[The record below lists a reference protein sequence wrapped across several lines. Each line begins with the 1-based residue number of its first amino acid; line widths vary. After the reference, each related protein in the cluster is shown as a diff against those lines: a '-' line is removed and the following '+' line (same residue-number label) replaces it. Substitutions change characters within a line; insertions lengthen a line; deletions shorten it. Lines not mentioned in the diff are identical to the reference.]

1 MHELAVCQGLI
12 RQVER
17 IARQEGAMKVDSIV
31 LSIGPLSGVEPPLLE
46 RAFEI
51 ARLGTVAQSAELEIQ
66 TGPIVVECRTCGG
79 SGEAGVNRLLC
90 PACGDWRVSVRQ
102 GEEMTLMRVELSG
115 IPDGIADTHAAA
127 EQL

>member
-1 MHELAVCQGLI
+1 LI

-17 IARQEGAMKVDSIV
+17 IARQEGATQVDSIV
-31 LSIGPLSGVEPPLLE
+31 LSIGPLSGVEPPLLD

-51 ARLGTVAQSAELEIQ
+51 ARMGTVAQSAELEIG
-66 TGPIVVECRTCGG
+66 TGPIVVECRTCGS
-79 SGEAGVNRLLC
+79 SGEASVNRLLC

-115 IPDGIADTHAAA
+115 IPETQAAA
-127 EQL
+127 EQM

>member
-17 IARQEGAMKVDSIV
+17 IARQEGATQVDSIV
-31 LSIGPLSGVEPPLLE
+31 LSIGPLAGVEPPLLD

-51 ARLGTVAQSAELEIQ
+51 ARMGTVAQSAELEIG
-66 TGPIVVECRTCGG
+66 TGPIVVECRTCGS
-79 SGEAGVNRLLC
+79 SGEASVNRLLC

-115 IPDGIADTHAAA
+115 IAEGHHAA
-127 EQL
+127 EG

>member
-17 IARQEGAMKVDSIV
+17 IARQEGATQVDSIK

-51 ARLGTVAQSAELEIQ
+51 ARMGTVAQRAELEIG
-66 TGPIVVECRTCGG
+66 TGPIVVECRTCGS
-79 SGEAGVNRLLC
+79 SGEASVNRLLC

-115 IPDGIADTHAAA
+115 IPETQAAA
-127 EQL
+127 EQM

>member
-17 IARQEGAMKVDSIV
+17 IARQEGATQVDSIV
-31 LSIGPLSGVEPPLLE
+31 LSIGPLAGVEPPLLD

-51 ARLGTVAQSAELEIQ
+51 ARMGTVAQSAELEIG
-66 TGPIVVECRTCGG
+66 TGPIVVECRTCGS
-79 SGEAGVNRLLC
+79 SGEASVNRLLC

-115 IPDGIADTHAAA
+115 IPETQAAA
-127 EQL
+127 EQM